1 MIERI
6 EGIYNKLTK
15 TEKKIA
21 DYILE
26 RPEDVIHYSI
36 SEFAKIV
43 DVGEATV
50 HRLVKKLGYEG
61 FQKFKIELAKEVSQM
76 EITSAEEDPLNE
88 LVAELDYMVKSIKS
102 LVKKEELCK
111 AVDFIVNANKLVFF
125 GVGLSGVT
133 AHYGSVKFSML
144 NIPSFY
150 YNDPHL
156 QVIVG
161 VNLTPKDVVIAISHT
176 GNIRDTVKSTSVAKE
191 VGAKTIVIT
200 SGINSPL
207 SEFGDVVLYTKQPF
221 KKNVYY
227 FMRGN
232 IGELVMVEILFR
244 MTLSRISSEKTEDFS
259 RMLDVL
265 KPKRY

>member
-6 EGIYNKLTK
+6 EGIYDRLTK
-15 TEKKIA
+15 AEKKIA

-43 DVGEATV
+43 GVGEATV
-50 HRLVKKLGYEG
+50 HRLVKKIGFEG
-61 FQKFKIELAKEVSQM
+61 FQKFKIELAKEVSRM
-76 EITSAEEDPLNE
+76 EITFVEDPLDE
-88 LVAELDYMVKSIKS
+88 LVSELDYMVKSVRS
-102 LVKKEELCK
+102 LVKREELCK
-111 AVDFIVNANKLVFF
+111 AVDFIVNANKIVFF

-133 AHYGSVKFSML
+133 ANYGSVKFSML

-161 VNLTPKDVVIAISHT
+161 VNLTPKDVVVAISHT
-176 GNIRDTVKSTSVAKE
+176 GNIRDTVKSTSVAKD

-207 SEFGDVVLYTKQPF
+207 SELGDVVLYTKSPF
-221 KKNVYY
+221 KKDIYY

-244 MTLSRISSEKTEDFS
+244 MTLSRIASEKKEDFS
-259 RMLDVL
+259 KMSDVL
-265 KPKRY
+265 RPKRF